1 MKKLQLKKPDIK
13 GKIRKIKNLKKE
25 DVIAYWKGRHERR
38 ERILEAR
45 RNSAFAKKMQPVYA
59 FMNRFS
65 LIFHAL
71 LACIINFVIEAI
83 SRHSVVAAWDYMT
96 GTPLVFLYNAF
107 MIFVTFSIVYL
118 FKRRIFVRMI
128 IGAIWVILGIAN
140 GYILLKR
147 VTPFNAQDLKIAGD
161 GIALINNYCNGFE
174 VVVIA
179 VGAVALLIWLISMW
193 RRGGQYAGKIHHIA
207 ALIGII
213 VCGVLYTFV
222 TNIAIDKRVVSTY
235 FGNIAFAYEDY
246 GLPYCFSASLFN
258 TGISEPNGYTKKAM
272 AKIDKDG
279 ELNQTATSRSSDEL
293 PNIIVVQLESYFDVA
308 NAEFFTTSED
318 ACPNLHNLYQNYS
331 NGYFKV
337 PSVGAGTANTEFEV
351 LTGMNLRYFG
361 PGEYPYKTYS
371 KKHPTE
377 SAATALASLGY
388 GTHALHDNTGNFY
401 SRANV
406 FNNMGFDTFTSKEFM
421 NVLQTTENGWAKD
434 EILTHH
440 IMEAMD
446 TTKQEDFVFTVSV
459 QGHGNY
465 PETQVIENPKI
476 KVEGI
481 EDEALKNKWE
491 YYVNQVYEMDQFVG
505 DLIKAVEERNEPSV
519 VVFYGDHLPTM
530 GLKAEDLKSRY
541 LYNTNYVIW
550 DNIGLQKD
558 DKNIPA
564 YQLMSEVLNRLD
576 IHSGTVF
583 NYHQQ
588 RKGTKNYLSDLELL
602 QYDILYGKQY
612 VYNGKAPIT
621 EGHMVMGIRNVS
633 LSSIVPQLN
642 SGYSLYGEN
651 FTKYSRVYVNGEKLD
666 VKAPIDAMH
675 QGMAYC
681 PEDRKVEG
689 IIADLSVR
697 ENMILALQAKRG
709 MFKLMSRKEQEE
721 LTDKYIKMLQVKTA
735 SRETPIKSLSGG
747 NQQKVILGRWLMTEP
762 DFLILDEPTR
772 GIDVG
777 TKTEI
782 QKLVVKLANE
792 GMSVVFISSEVEEML
807 RTVTHMGILRDGE
820 KVGELEESELSQENV
835 MKAIAGGDK

>member
-96 GTPLVFLYNAF
+96 GTPMVFLYNAF

-235 FGNIAFAYEDY
+235 FGNIAFAYEDC

-550 DNIGLQKD
+550 DNIGLQKH

-651 FTKYSRVYVNGEKLD
+651 FTKYSRVYVNGEKQKSSFLNNTRINLSETELKDGD
-666 VKAPIDAMH
+666 VIQVGQVGSSDTIFRMSDKYTY
-675 QGMAYC
+675 QNGQLV
-681 PEDRKVEG
+681 KQEG
-689 IIADLSVR
+689 TA
-697 ENMILALQAKRG
+697 
-709 MFKLMSRKEQEE
+709 
-721 LTDKYIKMLQVKTA
+721 TDK
-735 SRETPIKSLSGG
+735 SKSWVD
-747 NQQKVILGRWLMTEP
+747 Q
-762 DFLILDEPTR
+762 DY
-772 GIDVG
+772 DV
-777 TKTEI
+777 
-782 QKLVVKLANE
+782 N
-792 GMSVVFISSEVEEML
+792 
-807 RTVTHMGILRDGE
+807 
-820 KVGELEESELSQENV
+820 
-835 MKAIAGGDK
+835 

>member
-96 GTPLVFLYNAF
+96 GTPMVFLYNAF

-174 VVVIA
+174 VVVIV

-550 DNIGLQKD
+550 DNIGLQKQ

-651 FTKYSRVYVNGEKLD
+651 FTKYSRVYVNGEKQKSSFLNNTRINLSETELKDGD
-666 VKAPIDAMH
+666 VIQVGQVGSSDTIFRMSDKYTY
-675 QGMAYC
+675 QNGQLV
-681 PEDRKVEG
+681 KQEG
-689 IIADLSVR
+689 TA
-697 ENMILALQAKRG
+697 
-709 MFKLMSRKEQEE
+709 
-721 LTDKYIKMLQVKTA
+721 TDK
-735 SRETPIKSLSGG
+735 SKSWVD
-747 NQQKVILGRWLMTEP
+747 Q
-762 DFLILDEPTR
+762 DY
-772 GIDVG
+772 DV
-777 TKTEI
+777 
-782 QKLVVKLANE
+782 N
-792 GMSVVFISSEVEEML
+792 
-807 RTVTHMGILRDGE
+807 
-820 KVGELEESELSQENV
+820 
-835 MKAIAGGDK
+835 

>member
-279 ELNQTATSRSSDEL
+279 ELNQTATSRSSDKL

-434 EILTHH
+434 EILTQH

-505 DLIKAVEERNEPSV
+505 NLIKAVEERNEPSV

-651 FTKYSRVYVNGEKLD
+651 FTKYSRVYVNGEKQKSSFLNNTRINLSETELKDGD
-666 VKAPIDAMH
+666 VIQVGQVGSSDTIFRMSDKYTY
-675 QGMAYC
+675 QNGQLV
-681 PEDRKVEG
+681 KQEG
-689 IIADLSVR
+689 TA
-697 ENMILALQAKRG
+697 
-709 MFKLMSRKEQEE
+709 
-721 LTDKYIKMLQVKTA
+721 TDK
-735 SRETPIKSLSGG
+735 SKSWVD
-747 NQQKVILGRWLMTEP
+747 Q
-762 DFLILDEPTR
+762 DY
-772 GIDVG
+772 DV
-777 TKTEI
+777 
-782 QKLVVKLANE
+782 N
-792 GMSVVFISSEVEEML
+792 
-807 RTVTHMGILRDGE
+807 
-820 KVGELEESELSQENV
+820 
-835 MKAIAGGDK
+835 

>member
-107 MIFVTFSIVYL
+107 MIFVTFSMVYL

-147 VTPFNAQDLKIAGD
+147 VTPFNAQNLKIAGD

-434 EILTHH
+434 EILTQH

-651 FTKYSRVYVNGEKLD
+651 FTKYSRVYVNGEKQKSSFLNNTRINLSETELKDGD
-666 VKAPIDAMH
+666 VIQVGQVGSSDTIFRMSDKYTY
-675 QGMAYC
+675 QNGQLV
-681 PEDRKVEG
+681 KQEG
-689 IIADLSVR
+689 TA
-697 ENMILALQAKRG
+697 
-709 MFKLMSRKEQEE
+709 
-721 LTDKYIKMLQVKTA
+721 TDK
-735 SRETPIKSLSGG
+735 SKSWVD
-747 NQQKVILGRWLMTEP
+747 Q
-762 DFLILDEPTR
+762 DY
-772 GIDVG
+772 DV
-777 TKTEI
+777 
-782 QKLVVKLANE
+782 N
-792 GMSVVFISSEVEEML
+792 
-807 RTVTHMGILRDGE
+807 
-820 KVGELEESELSQENV
+820 
-835 MKAIAGGDK
+835 

>member
-279 ELNQTATSRSSDEL
+279 ELNQTAASRSSDEL

-434 EILTHH
+434 EILTQH

-602 QYDILYGKQY
+602 QCDILYGKQY

-651 FTKYSRVYVNGEKLD
+651 FTKYSRVYVNGEKQKSSFLNNTRINLSETELKDGD
-666 VKAPIDAMH
+666 VIQVGQVGSSDTIFRMSDKYTY
-675 QGMAYC
+675 QNGQLV
-681 PEDRKVEG
+681 KQEG
-689 IIADLSVR
+689 TA
-697 ENMILALQAKRG
+697 
-709 MFKLMSRKEQEE
+709 
-721 LTDKYIKMLQVKTA
+721 TDK
-735 SRETPIKSLSGG
+735 SKSWVD
-747 NQQKVILGRWLMTEP
+747 Q
-762 DFLILDEPTR
+762 DY
-772 GIDVG
+772 DV
-777 TKTEI
+777 
-782 QKLVVKLANE
+782 N
-792 GMSVVFISSEVEEML
+792 
-807 RTVTHMGILRDGE
+807 
-820 KVGELEESELSQENV
+820 
-835 MKAIAGGDK
+835 

>member
-107 MIFVTFSIVYL
+107 MIYVTFSIVYL

-279 ELNQTATSRSSDEL
+279 ELNQTAASRSSDEL

-550 DNIGLQKD
+550 DNIGLQKH

-642 SGYSLYGEN
+642 SRYSLYGEN
-651 FTKYSRVYVNGEKLD
+651 FTKYSRVYVNGEKQKSSFLNNTRINLSETELKDGD
-666 VKAPIDAMH
+666 VIQVGQVGSSDTIFRMSDKYTY
-675 QGMAYC
+675 QNGQLV
-681 PEDRKVEG
+681 KQEG
-689 IIADLSVR
+689 TA
-697 ENMILALQAKRG
+697 
-709 MFKLMSRKEQEE
+709 
-721 LTDKYIKMLQVKTA
+721 TDK
-735 SRETPIKSLSGG
+735 SKSWVD
-747 NQQKVILGRWLMTEP
+747 Q
-762 DFLILDEPTR
+762 DY
-772 GIDVG
+772 DV
-777 TKTEI
+777 
-782 QKLVVKLANE
+782 N
-792 GMSVVFISSEVEEML
+792 
-807 RTVTHMGILRDGE
+807 
-820 KVGELEESELSQENV
+820 
-835 MKAIAGGDK
+835 

>member
-96 GTPLVFLYNAF
+96 GTPMVFLYNAF

-272 AKIDKDG
+272 AKFDMDG

-550 DNIGLQKD
+550 DNIGLQKH

-651 FTKYSRVYVNGEKLD
+651 FTKYSRVYVNGEKQKSSFLNNTRINLSETELKDGD
-666 VKAPIDAMH
+666 VIQVGQVGSSDTIFRMSDKYTY
-675 QGMAYC
+675 QNGQLV
-681 PEDRKVEG
+681 KQEG
-689 IIADLSVR
+689 TA
-697 ENMILALQAKRG
+697 
-709 MFKLMSRKEQEE
+709 
-721 LTDKYIKMLQVKTA
+721 TDK
-735 SRETPIKSLSGG
+735 SKSWVD
-747 NQQKVILGRWLMTEP
+747 Q
-762 DFLILDEPTR
+762 DY
-772 GIDVG
+772 DV
-777 TKTEI
+777 
-782 QKLVVKLANE
+782 N
-792 GMSVVFISSEVEEML
+792 
-807 RTVTHMGILRDGE
+807 
-820 KVGELEESELSQENV
+820 
-835 MKAIAGGDK
+835 

>member
-279 ELNQTATSRSSDEL
+279 ELNQTATSRSSDKL

-434 EILTHH
+434 EILTQH

-564 YQLMSEVLNRLD
+564 YQLMSEVLNRMD

-651 FTKYSRVYVNGEKLD
+651 FTKYSRVYVNGEKQKSSFLNNTRINLSETELKDGD
-666 VKAPIDAMH
+666 VIQVGQVGSSDTIFRMSDKYTY
-675 QGMAYC
+675 QNGQLV
-681 PEDRKVEG
+681 KQEG
-689 IIADLSVR
+689 TA
-697 ENMILALQAKRG
+697 
-709 MFKLMSRKEQEE
+709 
-721 LTDKYIKMLQVKTA
+721 TDK
-735 SRETPIKSLSGG
+735 SKSWVD
-747 NQQKVILGRWLMTEP
+747 Q
-762 DFLILDEPTR
+762 DY
-772 GIDVG
+772 DV
-777 TKTEI
+777 
-782 QKLVVKLANE
+782 N
-792 GMSVVFISSEVEEML
+792 
-807 RTVTHMGILRDGE
+807 
-820 KVGELEESELSQENV
+820 
-835 MKAIAGGDK
+835 

>member
-279 ELNQTATSRSSDEL
+279 ELNQTATSRSSDKL

-434 EILTHH
+434 EILTQH

-588 RKGTKNYLSDLELL
+588 RKGTKNHLSDLELL

-651 FTKYSRVYVNGEKLD
+651 FTKYSRVYVNGEKQKSSFLNNTRINLSETELKDGD
-666 VKAPIDAMH
+666 VIQVGQVGSSDTIFRMSDKYTY
-675 QGMAYC
+675 QNGQLV
-681 PEDRKVEG
+681 KQEG
-689 IIADLSVR
+689 TA
-697 ENMILALQAKRG
+697 
-709 MFKLMSRKEQEE
+709 
-721 LTDKYIKMLQVKTA
+721 TDK
-735 SRETPIKSLSGG
+735 SKSWVD
-747 NQQKVILGRWLMTEP
+747 Q
-762 DFLILDEPTR
+762 DY
-772 GIDVG
+772 DV
-777 TKTEI
+777 
-782 QKLVVKLANE
+782 N
-792 GMSVVFISSEVEEML
+792 
-807 RTVTHMGILRDGE
+807 
-820 KVGELEESELSQENV
+820 
-835 MKAIAGGDK
+835 

>member
-222 TNIAIDKRVVSTY
+222 TNIAIDKREVSTY

-279 ELNQTATSRSSDEL
+279 ELNQTATSRSSDKL

-434 EILTHH
+434 EILTQH

-612 VYNGKAPIT
+612 VYNEKAPIT

-651 FTKYSRVYVNGEKLD
+651 FTKYSRVYVNGEKQKSSFLNNTRINLSETELKDGD
-666 VKAPIDAMH
+666 VIQVGQVGSSDTIFRMSDKYTY
-675 QGMAYC
+675 QNGQLV
-681 PEDRKVEG
+681 KQEG
-689 IIADLSVR
+689 TA
-697 ENMILALQAKRG
+697 
-709 MFKLMSRKEQEE
+709 
-721 LTDKYIKMLQVKTA
+721 TDK
-735 SRETPIKSLSGG
+735 SKSWVD
-747 NQQKVILGRWLMTEP
+747 Q
-762 DFLILDEPTR
+762 DY
-772 GIDVG
+772 DV
-777 TKTEI
+777 
-782 QKLVVKLANE
+782 N
-792 GMSVVFISSEVEEML
+792 
-807 RTVTHMGILRDGE
+807 
-820 KVGELEESELSQENV
+820 
-835 MKAIAGGDK
+835 

>member
-147 VTPFNAQDLKIAGD
+147 VTPFNVQDLKIAGD

-651 FTKYSRVYVNGEKLD
+651 FTKYSRVYVNGEKQKSSFLNNTRINLSETELKDGD
-666 VKAPIDAMH
+666 VIQVGQVGSSDTIFRMSDKYTY
-675 QGMAYC
+675 QNGQLV
-681 PEDRKVEG
+681 KQEG
-689 IIADLSVR
+689 TA
-697 ENMILALQAKRG
+697 
-709 MFKLMSRKEQEE
+709 
-721 LTDKYIKMLQVKTA
+721 TDK
-735 SRETPIKSLSGG
+735 SKSWVD
-747 NQQKVILGRWLMTEP
+747 Q
-762 DFLILDEPTR
+762 DY
-772 GIDVG
+772 DV
-777 TKTEI
+777 
-782 QKLVVKLANE
+782 N
-792 GMSVVFISSEVEEML
+792 
-807 RTVTHMGILRDGE
+807 
-820 KVGELEESELSQENV
+820 
-835 MKAIAGGDK
+835 

>member
-128 IGAIWVILGIAN
+128 IGAVWVILGIAN

-279 ELNQTATSRSSDEL
+279 ELNQTAASRSSDEL

-465 PETQVIENPKI
+465 PETQVIENPMI

-651 FTKYSRVYVNGEKLD
+651 FTKYSRVYVNGEKQKSSFLNNTRINLSETELKDGD
-666 VKAPIDAMH
+666 VIQVGQVGSSDTIFRMSDKYTY
-675 QGMAYC
+675 QNGQLV
-681 PEDRKVEG
+681 KQEG
-689 IIADLSVR
+689 TA
-697 ENMILALQAKRG
+697 
-709 MFKLMSRKEQEE
+709 
-721 LTDKYIKMLQVKTA
+721 TDK
-735 SRETPIKSLSGG
+735 SKSWVD
-747 NQQKVILGRWLMTEP
+747 Q
-762 DFLILDEPTR
+762 DY
-772 GIDVG
+772 DV
-777 TKTEI
+777 
-782 QKLVVKLANE
+782 N
-792 GMSVVFISSEVEEML
+792 
-807 RTVTHMGILRDGE
+807 
-820 KVGELEESELSQENV
+820 
-835 MKAIAGGDK
+835 

>member
-96 GTPLVFLYNAF
+96 GTPMVFLYNAF

-128 IGAIWVILGIAN
+128 IGAIWMILGIAN

-550 DNIGLQKD
+550 DNIGLQKH

-651 FTKYSRVYVNGEKLD
+651 FTKYSRVYVNGEKQKSSFLNNTRINLSETELKDGD
-666 VKAPIDAMH
+666 VI
-675 QGMAYC
+675 QVGQ
-681 PEDRKVEG
+681 VG
-689 IIADLSVR
+689 
-697 ENMILALQAKRG
+697 
-709 MFKLMSRKEQEE
+709 SRCRISTHIR
-721 LTDKYIKMLQVKTA
+721 TD
-735 SRETPIKSLSGG
+735 SL
-747 NQQKVILGRWLMTEP
+747 
-762 DFLILDEPTR
+762 
-772 GIDVG
+772 
-777 TKTEI
+777 
-782 QKLVVKLANE
+782 
-792 GMSVVFISSEVEEML
+792 
-807 RTVTHMGILRDGE
+807 
-820 KVGELEESELSQENV
+820 
-835 MKAIAGGDK
+835 

>member
-13 GKIRKIKNLKKE
+13 GKIRKIKNMKKE

-434 EILTHH
+434 EILTQH

-642 SGYSLYGEN
+642 SRYSLYGEN
-651 FTKYSRVYVNGEKLD
+651 FTKYSRVYVNGEKQKSSFLNNTRINLSETELKDGD
-666 VKAPIDAMH
+666 VIQVGQVGSSDTIFRMSDKYTY
-675 QGMAYC
+675 QNGQLV
-681 PEDRKVEG
+681 KQEG
-689 IIADLSVR
+689 TA
-697 ENMILALQAKRG
+697 
-709 MFKLMSRKEQEE
+709 
-721 LTDKYIKMLQVKTA
+721 TDK
-735 SRETPIKSLSGG
+735 SKSWVD
-747 NQQKVILGRWLMTEP
+747 Q
-762 DFLILDEPTR
+762 DY
-772 GIDVG
+772 DV
-777 TKTEI
+777 
-782 QKLVVKLANE
+782 N
-792 GMSVVFISSEVEEML
+792 
-807 RTVTHMGILRDGE
+807 
-820 KVGELEESELSQENV
+820 
-835 MKAIAGGDK
+835 

>member
-96 GTPLVFLYNAF
+96 GTPMVFLYNAF

-550 DNIGLQKD
+550 DNIGLQKH

-642 SGYSLYGEN
+642 CGYSLYGEN
-651 FTKYSRVYVNGEKLD
+651 FTKYSRVYVNGEKQKSSFLNNTRINLSETELKDGD
-666 VKAPIDAMH
+666 VIQVGQVGSSDTIFRMSDKYTY
-675 QGMAYC
+675 QNGQLV
-681 PEDRKVEG
+681 KQEG
-689 IIADLSVR
+689 TA
-697 ENMILALQAKRG
+697 
-709 MFKLMSRKEQEE
+709 
-721 LTDKYIKMLQVKTA
+721 TDK
-735 SRETPIKSLSGG
+735 SKSWVD
-747 NQQKVILGRWLMTEP
+747 Q
-762 DFLILDEPTR
+762 DY
-772 GIDVG
+772 DV
-777 TKTEI
+777 
-782 QKLVVKLANE
+782 N
-792 GMSVVFISSEVEEML
+792 
-807 RTVTHMGILRDGE
+807 
-820 KVGELEESELSQENV
+820 
-835 MKAIAGGDK
+835 

>member
-1 MKKLQLKKPDIK
+1 MKLSKFCN
-13 GKIRKIKNLKKE
+13 KI
-25 DVIAYWKGRHERR
+25 
-38 ERILEAR
+38 
-45 RNSAFAKKMQPVYA
+45 
-59 FMNRFS
+59 S
-65 LIFHAL
+65 LILQAL
-71 LACIINFVIEAI
+71 WCAVLYFLIEALC
-83 SRHSVVAAWDYMT
+83 RHSVVEAWDYMT
-96 GTPLVFLYNAF
+96 GKPLVFAYNTMF
-107 MIFVTFSIVYL
+107 IFTTMLIVYL
-118 FKRRIFVRMI
+118 FHRRCFWRVVVSVF
-128 IGAIWVILGIAN
+128 WLFLGIVN
-140 GYILLKR
+140 CILLMNR
-147 VTPFNAQDLKIAGD
+147 VTPFTGPDLHMLTD
-161 GIALINNYCNGFE
+161 GIAIMQKYLPFYG
-174 VVVIA
+174 VVI
-179 VGAVALLIWLISMW
+179 GCI
-193 RRGGQYAGKIHHIA
+193 
-207 ALIGII
+207 LIGIVVLGLLI
-213 VCGVLYTFV
+213 LLVKGPKYEQKIKYRYVIPLVIAGFVAFGGVTQL
-222 TNIAIDKRVVSTY
+222 ALEKRVLSNY

-434 EILTHH
+434 EILTQH

-550 DNIGLQKD
+550 DNIGLQKH

-651 FTKYSRVYVNGEKLD
+651 FTKYSRVYVNGEKQKSSFLNNTRINLSETELKDGD
-666 VKAPIDAMH
+666 VIQVGQVGSSDTIFRMSDKYTY
-675 QGMAYC
+675 QNGQLV
-681 PEDRKVEG
+681 KQEG
-689 IIADLSVR
+689 TA
-697 ENMILALQAKRG
+697 
-709 MFKLMSRKEQEE
+709 
-721 LTDKYIKMLQVKTA
+721 TDK
-735 SRETPIKSLSGG
+735 SKSWVD
-747 NQQKVILGRWLMTEP
+747 Q
-762 DFLILDEPTR
+762 DY
-772 GIDVG
+772 DV
-777 TKTEI
+777 
-782 QKLVVKLANE
+782 N
-792 GMSVVFISSEVEEML
+792 
-807 RTVTHMGILRDGE
+807 
-820 KVGELEESELSQENV
+820 
-835 MKAIAGGDK
+835 

>member
-83 SRHSVVAAWDYMT
+83 SRHSVVAAWDYMI
-96 GTPLVFLYNAF
+96 GTPMVFLYNAF

-128 IGAIWVILGIAN
+128 IGAVWVILGIAN

-279 ELNQTATSRSSDEL
+279 ELNQTAASRSSDEL

-651 FTKYSRVYVNGEKLD
+651 FTKYSRVYVNGEKQKSSFLNNTRINLSETELKDGD
-666 VKAPIDAMH
+666 VIQVGQVGSSDTIFRMSDKYTY
-675 QGMAYC
+675 QNGQLV
-681 PEDRKVEG
+681 KQEG
-689 IIADLSVR
+689 TA
-697 ENMILALQAKRG
+697 
-709 MFKLMSRKEQEE
+709 
-721 LTDKYIKMLQVKTA
+721 TDK
-735 SRETPIKSLSGG
+735 SKSWVD
-747 NQQKVILGRWLMTEP
+747 Q
-762 DFLILDEPTR
+762 DY
-772 GIDVG
+772 DV
-777 TKTEI
+777 
-782 QKLVVKLANE
+782 N
-792 GMSVVFISSEVEEML
+792 
-807 RTVTHMGILRDGE
+807 
-820 KVGELEESELSQENV
+820 
-835 MKAIAGGDK
+835 

>member
-279 ELNQTATSRSSDEL
+279 ELNQTAASRSSDEL

-434 EILTHH
+434 EILTQH

-564 YQLMSEVLNRLD
+564 YQLMSEVLNRLN

-651 FTKYSRVYVNGEKLD
+651 FTKYSRVYVNGEKQKSSFLNNTRINLSETELKDGD
-666 VKAPIDAMH
+666 VIQVGQVGSSDTIFRMSDKYTY
-675 QGMAYC
+675 QNGQLV
-681 PEDRKVEG
+681 KQEG
-689 IIADLSVR
+689 TA
-697 ENMILALQAKRG
+697 
-709 MFKLMSRKEQEE
+709 
-721 LTDKYIKMLQVKTA
+721 TDK
-735 SRETPIKSLSGG
+735 SKSWVD
-747 NQQKVILGRWLMTEP
+747 Q
-762 DFLILDEPTR
+762 DY
-772 GIDVG
+772 DV
-777 TKTEI
+777 
-782 QKLVVKLANE
+782 N
-792 GMSVVFISSEVEEML
+792 
-807 RTVTHMGILRDGE
+807 
-820 KVGELEESELSQENV
+820 
-835 MKAIAGGDK
+835 

>member
-118 FKRRIFVRMI
+118 FKRRIFIRMI

-550 DNIGLQKD
+550 DNIGLQKH

-651 FTKYSRVYVNGEKLD
+651 FTKYSRVYVNGEKQKSSFLNNTRINLSETELKDGD
-666 VKAPIDAMH
+666 VIQVGQVGSSDTIFRMSDKYTY
-675 QGMAYC
+675 QNGQLV
-681 PEDRKVEG
+681 KQEG
-689 IIADLSVR
+689 TA
-697 ENMILALQAKRG
+697 
-709 MFKLMSRKEQEE
+709 
-721 LTDKYIKMLQVKTA
+721 TDK
-735 SRETPIKSLSGG
+735 SKSWVD
-747 NQQKVILGRWLMTEP
+747 Q
-762 DFLILDEPTR
+762 DY
-772 GIDVG
+772 DV
-777 TKTEI
+777 
-782 QKLVVKLANE
+782 N
-792 GMSVVFISSEVEEML
+792 
-807 RTVTHMGILRDGE
+807 
-820 KVGELEESELSQENV
+820 
-835 MKAIAGGDK
+835 

>member
-558 DKNIPA
+558 EKNIPA

-651 FTKYSRVYVNGEKLD
+651 FTKYSRVYVNGEKQKSSFLNNTRINLSETELKDGD
-666 VKAPIDAMH
+666 VIQVGQVGSSDTIFRMSDKYTY
-675 QGMAYC
+675 QNGQLV
-681 PEDRKVEG
+681 KQEG
-689 IIADLSVR
+689 TA
-697 ENMILALQAKRG
+697 
-709 MFKLMSRKEQEE
+709 
-721 LTDKYIKMLQVKTA
+721 TDK
-735 SRETPIKSLSGG
+735 SKSWVD
-747 NQQKVILGRWLMTEP
+747 Q
-762 DFLILDEPTR
+762 DY
-772 GIDVG
+772 DV
-777 TKTEI
+777 
-782 QKLVVKLANE
+782 N
-792 GMSVVFISSEVEEML
+792 
-807 RTVTHMGILRDGE
+807 
-820 KVGELEESELSQENV
+820 
-835 MKAIAGGDK
+835 

>member
-96 GTPLVFLYNAF
+96 GTPMVFLYNAF

-128 IGAIWVILGIAN
+128 IGAIWMILGIAN

-550 DNIGLQKD
+550 DNIGLQKH

-651 FTKYSRVYVNGEKLD
+651 FTKYSRVYVNGEKQKSSFLNNTRINLSETELKDGD
-666 VKAPIDAMH
+666 VIQVGQVGSSDMIFRMSDKYTY
-675 QGMAYC
+675 QNGQLV
-681 PEDRKVEG
+681 KQEG
-689 IIADLSVR
+689 TA
-697 ENMILALQAKRG
+697 
-709 MFKLMSRKEQEE
+709 
-721 LTDKYIKMLQVKTA
+721 TDK
-735 SRETPIKSLSGG
+735 SKSWVD
-747 NQQKVILGRWLMTEP
+747 Q
-762 DFLILDEPTR
+762 DY
-772 GIDVG
+772 DV
-777 TKTEI
+777 
-782 QKLVVKLANE
+782 N
-792 GMSVVFISSEVEEML
+792 
-807 RTVTHMGILRDGE
+807 
-820 KVGELEESELSQENV
+820 
-835 MKAIAGGDK
+835 

>member
-1 MKKLQLKKPDIK
+1 MKKFQLKKPDIK

-96 GTPLVFLYNAF
+96 GTPMVFLYNAF

-550 DNIGLQKD
+550 DNIGLQKH

-651 FTKYSRVYVNGEKLD
+651 FTKYSRVYVNGEKQKSSFLNNTRINLSETELKDGD
-666 VKAPIDAMH
+666 VIQVGQVGSSDTIFRMSDKYTY
-675 QGMAYC
+675 QNGQLV
-681 PEDRKVEG
+681 KQEG
-689 IIADLSVR
+689 TA
-697 ENMILALQAKRG
+697 
-709 MFKLMSRKEQEE
+709 
-721 LTDKYIKMLQVKTA
+721 TDK
-735 SRETPIKSLSGG
+735 SKSWVD
-747 NQQKVILGRWLMTEP
+747 Q
-762 DFLILDEPTR
+762 DY
-772 GIDVG
+772 DV
-777 TKTEI
+777 
-782 QKLVVKLANE
+782 N
-792 GMSVVFISSEVEEML
+792 
-807 RTVTHMGILRDGE
+807 
-820 KVGELEESELSQENV
+820 
-835 MKAIAGGDK
+835 

>member
-213 VCGVLYTFV
+213 VCVVLYTFV

-651 FTKYSRVYVNGEKLD
+651 FTKYSRVYVNGEKQKSSFLNNTRINLSETELKDGD
-666 VKAPIDAMH
+666 VIQVGQVGSSDTIFRMSDKYTY
-675 QGMAYC
+675 QNGQLV
-681 PEDRKVEG
+681 KQEG
-689 IIADLSVR
+689 TA
-697 ENMILALQAKRG
+697 
-709 MFKLMSRKEQEE
+709 
-721 LTDKYIKMLQVKTA
+721 TDK
-735 SRETPIKSLSGG
+735 SKSWVD
-747 NQQKVILGRWLMTEP
+747 Q
-762 DFLILDEPTR
+762 DY
-772 GIDVG
+772 DV
-777 TKTEI
+777 
-782 QKLVVKLANE
+782 N
-792 GMSVVFISSEVEEML
+792 
-807 RTVTHMGILRDGE
+807 
-820 KVGELEESELSQENV
+820 
-835 MKAIAGGDK
+835 

>member
-293 PNIIVVQLESYFDVA
+293 PNIIVVQLESYFDVT

-434 EILTHH
+434 EILTQH

-651 FTKYSRVYVNGEKLD
+651 FTKYSRVYVNGEKQKSSFLNNTRINLSETELKDGD
-666 VKAPIDAMH
+666 VIQVGQVGSSDTIFRMSDKYTY
-675 QGMAYC
+675 QNGQLV
-681 PEDRKVEG
+681 KQEG
-689 IIADLSVR
+689 TA
-697 ENMILALQAKRG
+697 
-709 MFKLMSRKEQEE
+709 
-721 LTDKYIKMLQVKTA
+721 TDK
-735 SRETPIKSLSGG
+735 SKSWVD
-747 NQQKVILGRWLMTEP
+747 Q
-762 DFLILDEPTR
+762 DY
-772 GIDVG
+772 DV
-777 TKTEI
+777 
-782 QKLVVKLANE
+782 N
-792 GMSVVFISSEVEEML
+792 
-807 RTVTHMGILRDGE
+807 
-820 KVGELEESELSQENV
+820 
-835 MKAIAGGDK
+835 

>member
-279 ELNQTATSRSSDEL
+279 ELNQTAASRSSDEL

-434 EILTHH
+434 EILTQH

-550 DNIGLQKD
+550 DNIGLQKH

-651 FTKYSRVYVNGEKLD
+651 FTKYSRVYVNGEKQKSSFLNNTRINLSETELKDGD
-666 VKAPIDAMH
+666 VI
-675 QGMAYC
+675 
-681 PEDRKVEG
+681 E
-689 IIADLSVR
+689 
-697 ENMILALQAKRG
+697 LAW
-709 MFKLMSRKEQEE
+709 KE
-721 LTDKYIKMLQVKTA
+721 K
-735 SRETPIKSLSGG
+735 
-747 NQQKVILGRWLMTEP
+747 
-762 DFLILDEPTR
+762 
-772 GIDVG
+772 
-777 TKTEI
+777 
-782 QKLVVKLANE
+782 
-792 GMSVVFISSEVEEML
+792 
-807 RTVTHMGILRDGE
+807 
-820 KVGELEESELSQENV
+820 
-835 MKAIAGGDK
+835 

>member
-96 GTPLVFLYNAF
+96 GTPMVFLYNAF

-293 PNIIVVQLESYFDVA
+293 PNIIVVELESYFDVA

-318 ACPNLHNLYQNYS
+318 SCPNLHNSYQNYS

-550 DNIGLQKD
+550 DNIGLQKH

-651 FTKYSRVYVNGEKLD
+651 FTKYSRVYVNGEKQKSSFLNNTRINLSETELKDGD
-666 VKAPIDAMH
+666 VIQVGQVGSSDTIFRMSDKYTY
-675 QGMAYC
+675 QNGQLV
-681 PEDRKVEG
+681 KQEG
-689 IIADLSVR
+689 TA
-697 ENMILALQAKRG
+697 
-709 MFKLMSRKEQEE
+709 
-721 LTDKYIKMLQVKTA
+721 TDK
-735 SRETPIKSLSGG
+735 SKSWVD
-747 NQQKVILGRWLMTEP
+747 Q
-762 DFLILDEPTR
+762 DY
-772 GIDVG
+772 DV
-777 TKTEI
+777 
-782 QKLVVKLANE
+782 N
-792 GMSVVFISSEVEEML
+792 
-807 RTVTHMGILRDGE
+807 
-820 KVGELEESELSQENV
+820 
-835 MKAIAGGDK
+835 

>member
-279 ELNQTATSRSSDEL
+279 ELNQTATSRSSDKL

-612 VYNGKAPIT
+612 VYNEKAPIT

-651 FTKYSRVYVNGEKLD
+651 FTKYSRVYVNGEKQKSSFLNNTRINLSETELKDGD
-666 VKAPIDAMH
+666 VIQVGQVGSSDTIFRMSDKYTY
-675 QGMAYC
+675 QNGQLV
-681 PEDRKVEG
+681 KQEG
-689 IIADLSVR
+689 TA
-697 ENMILALQAKRG
+697 
-709 MFKLMSRKEQEE
+709 
-721 LTDKYIKMLQVKTA
+721 TDK
-735 SRETPIKSLSGG
+735 SKSWVD
-747 NQQKVILGRWLMTEP
+747 Q
-762 DFLILDEPTR
+762 DY
-772 GIDVG
+772 DV
-777 TKTEI
+777 
-782 QKLVVKLANE
+782 N
-792 GMSVVFISSEVEEML
+792 
-807 RTVTHMGILRDGE
+807 
-820 KVGELEESELSQENV
+820 
-835 MKAIAGGDK
+835 

>member
-25 DVIAYWKGRHERR
+25 DVIVYWKGRHERR

-279 ELNQTATSRSSDEL
+279 ELNQTAASRSSDEL

-434 EILTHH
+434 EILTQH

-651 FTKYSRVYVNGEKLD
+651 FTKYSRVYVNGEKQKSSFLNNTRINLSETELKDGD
-666 VKAPIDAMH
+666 VIQVGQVGSSDTIFQMSDKYTY
-675 QGMAYC
+675 QNGQLV
-681 PEDRKVEG
+681 KQEG
-689 IIADLSVR
+689 TA
-697 ENMILALQAKRG
+697 
-709 MFKLMSRKEQEE
+709 
-721 LTDKYIKMLQVKTA
+721 TDK
-735 SRETPIKSLSGG
+735 SKSWVD
-747 NQQKVILGRWLMTEP
+747 Q
-762 DFLILDEPTR
+762 DY
-772 GIDVG
+772 DV
-777 TKTEI
+777 
-782 QKLVVKLANE
+782 N
-792 GMSVVFISSEVEEML
+792 
-807 RTVTHMGILRDGE
+807 
-820 KVGELEESELSQENV
+820 
-835 MKAIAGGDK
+835 

>member
-118 FKRRIFVRMI
+118 FKRRIFVRII

-279 ELNQTATSRSSDEL
+279 ELNQTAASRSSDEL

-434 EILTHH
+434 EILTQH

-588 RKGTKNYLSDLELL
+588 RKETKNYLSDLELL

-651 FTKYSRVYVNGEKLD
+651 FTKYSRVYVNGEKQKSSFLNNTRINLSETELKDGD
-666 VKAPIDAMH
+666 VIQVGQVGSSDTIFRMSDKYTY
-675 QGMAYC
+675 QNGQLV
-681 PEDRKVEG
+681 KQEG
-689 IIADLSVR
+689 TA
-697 ENMILALQAKRG
+697 
-709 MFKLMSRKEQEE
+709 
-721 LTDKYIKMLQVKTA
+721 TDK
-735 SRETPIKSLSGG
+735 SKSWVD
-747 NQQKVILGRWLMTEP
+747 Q
-762 DFLILDEPTR
+762 DY
-772 GIDVG
+772 DV
-777 TKTEI
+777 
-782 QKLVVKLANE
+782 N
-792 GMSVVFISSEVEEML
+792 
-807 RTVTHMGILRDGE
+807 
-820 KVGELEESELSQENV
+820 
-835 MKAIAGGDK
+835 

>member
-25 DVIAYWKGRHERR
+25 DVIAYWKDRHERR

-96 GTPLVFLYNAF
+96 GTPMVFLYNAF

-279 ELNQTATSRSSDEL
+279 ELNQTAASRSSDEL

-434 EILTHH
+434 EILTQH

-651 FTKYSRVYVNGEKLD
+651 FTKYSRVYVNGEKQKSSFLNNTRINLSETELKDGD
-666 VKAPIDAMH
+666 VIQVGQVGSSDTIFRMSDKYTY
-675 QGMAYC
+675 QNGQLV
-681 PEDRKVEG
+681 KQEG
-689 IIADLSVR
+689 TA
-697 ENMILALQAKRG
+697 
-709 MFKLMSRKEQEE
+709 
-721 LTDKYIKMLQVKTA
+721 TDK
-735 SRETPIKSLSGG
+735 SKSWVD
-747 NQQKVILGRWLMTEP
+747 Q
-762 DFLILDEPTR
+762 DY
-772 GIDVG
+772 DV
-777 TKTEI
+777 
-782 QKLVVKLANE
+782 N
-792 GMSVVFISSEVEEML
+792 
-807 RTVTHMGILRDGE
+807 
-820 KVGELEESELSQENV
+820 
-835 MKAIAGGDK
+835 

>member
-128 IGAIWVILGIAN
+128 IGAIWMILGIAN

-279 ELNQTATSRSSDEL
+279 ELNQTAASRSSDEL

-550 DNIGLQKD
+550 DNIGLQKH

-651 FTKYSRVYVNGEKLD
+651 FTKYSRVYVNGEKQKSSFLNNTRINLSETELKDGD
-666 VKAPIDAMH
+666 VIQVGQVGSSDTIFRMSDKYTY
-675 QGMAYC
+675 QNGQLV
-681 PEDRKVEG
+681 KQEG
-689 IIADLSVR
+689 TA
-697 ENMILALQAKRG
+697 
-709 MFKLMSRKEQEE
+709 
-721 LTDKYIKMLQVKTA
+721 TDK
-735 SRETPIKSLSGG
+735 SKSWVD
-747 NQQKVILGRWLMTEP
+747 Q
-762 DFLILDEPTR
+762 DY
-772 GIDVG
+772 DV
-777 TKTEI
+777 
-782 QKLVVKLANE
+782 N
-792 GMSVVFISSEVEEML
+792 
-807 RTVTHMGILRDGE
+807 
-820 KVGELEESELSQENV
+820 
-835 MKAIAGGDK
+835 

>member
-96 GTPLVFLYNAF
+96 GTPMVFLYNAF

-128 IGAIWVILGIAN
+128 IGAIWMILGIAN

-550 DNIGLQKD
+550 DNIGLQKH

-651 FTKYSRVYVNGEKLD
+651 FTKYSRVYVNGEKQKSSFLNNTRINLSETELKDGD
-666 VKAPIDAMH
+666 VIQVGQVGSSDTIFRMSDKYTY
-675 QGMAYC
+675 QNGQLV
-681 PEDRKVEG
+681 KQEG
-689 IIADLSVR
+689 TA
-697 ENMILALQAKRG
+697 
-709 MFKLMSRKEQEE
+709 
-721 LTDKYIKMLQVKTA
+721 TDK
-735 SRETPIKSLSGG
+735 SKSWVDQDYGV
-747 NQQKVILGRWLMTEP
+747 N
-762 DFLILDEPTR
+762 
-772 GIDVG
+772 
-777 TKTEI
+777 
-782 QKLVVKLANE
+782 
-792 GMSVVFISSEVEEML
+792 
-807 RTVTHMGILRDGE
+807 
-820 KVGELEESELSQENV
+820 
-835 MKAIAGGDK
+835 